1 MSQNRIWNASNPN
14 QGSFKKV
21 LCVCSAGLLRSPTA
35 ARILSMPPFNFNTR
49 AVGLDSGHALIPL
62 EGVHLYWAHV
72 VVCMDSNQKSAI
84 KHLATQCGTNI
95 EIHNLSIPDE
105 FRFRDPALEKMIT
118 DKCLTLF
125 GIPETNFEPIENAD
139 TQEC

>member
-1 MSQNRIWNASNPN
+1 MNQNRIWNASNPN

-49 AVGLDSGHALIPL
+49 AVGLDFGHALIPL
-62 EGVHLYWAHV
+62 EGVHLHWADV
-72 VVCMDSNQKSAI
+72 VVCMNSNQKSTI
-84 KHLATQCGTNI
+84 KHLATQCDVNI
-95 EIHNLSIPDE
+95 EIHNLNIPDE